1 MKEEKKNSQQIYKI
15 RVYKDFD
22 FPSFS
27 IDKNNLLSDLSFK
40 CIEEVKENSDNNE
53 FFNFEIVNILPFSL
67 GNEIEEIT
75 GNMDYDF
82 FIKEIALESTREN
95 FGDLDYETN
104 PKIFEKVNKTDVSVT
119 FNLKPE
125 VENFFIKQ
133 VRKYASLFNSK
144 KIIR

>member
-27 IDKNNLLSDLSFK
+27 IDK
-40 CIEEVKENSDNNE
+40 NNE

>member
-40 CIEEVKENSDNNE
+40 CIEEVKENSHNNE